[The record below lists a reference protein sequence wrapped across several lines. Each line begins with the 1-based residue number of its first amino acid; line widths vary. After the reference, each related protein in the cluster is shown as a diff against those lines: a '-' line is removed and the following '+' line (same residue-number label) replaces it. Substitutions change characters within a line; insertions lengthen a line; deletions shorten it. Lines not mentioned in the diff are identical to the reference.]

1 MARNPVTFSNGTLVQ
16 KAQVEVDGTT
26 YEVEPAQFSGTT
38 PLSASNLN
46 LLQTRLY
53 DYIDNE
59 ITDLNTVRSQ
69 TITVTGTRGNATVN
83 FMRVGK
89 VVQLTATMTASSS
102 NATTYI
108 LSFIEEQM
116 PSWAK
121 VSESSEIRTLINI
134 GKVGSVSDMSS
145 YINIQNASTL
155 EFFKG
160 NTNRYS
166 LRFYIFKSSD
176 YGELTQTL
184 TGCYI
189 TDID

>member
-121 VSESSEIRTLINI
+121 VSESSEIRTLINT